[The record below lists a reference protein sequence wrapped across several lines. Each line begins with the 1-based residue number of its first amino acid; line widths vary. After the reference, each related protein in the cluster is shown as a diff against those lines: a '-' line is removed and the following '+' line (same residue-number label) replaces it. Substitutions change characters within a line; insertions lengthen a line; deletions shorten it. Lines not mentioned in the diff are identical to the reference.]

1 MKQFKVI
8 RDKQQPAFELKIFE
22 VLKQKKCGYVLGM
35 PMLCSPEENVSLSP
49 LCSFTFSQCPS
60 YQEKECGLSSVPLS
74 QDYFDY
80 DRS

>member
-1 MKQFKVI
+1 
-8 RDKQQPAFELKIFE
+8 
-22 VLKQKKCGYVLGM
+22 M

-60 YQEKECGLSSVPLS
+60 YQEKECGLSSVPLLS
-74 QDYFDY
+74 LDISLDY